1 MVEKNKIIEI
11 IYNIVDE
18 INSESS
24 SEEKIQKSLDTVLYG
39 GNNNLDSLGLVDF
52 IVSVE
57 QKIEDVLKTTID
69 LTDDRAMSQK
79 QSPFRT
85 IGSLVDYINEI
96 I

>member
-11 IYNIVDE
+11 IYNVIDE
-18 INSESS
+18 INSELL

-39 GNNNLDSLGLVDF
+39 GNNNFDSLGLVDF
-52 IVSVE
+52 IVLVE
-57 QKIEDVLKTTID
+57 QKIEDVLKTTVD
-69 LTDDRAMSQK
+69 LTNDRAMSQK

-85 IGSLVDYINEI
+85 MGSLVDYINEI